1 MLVLSPLLIQD
12 LTTANQ
18 SYKRLR
24 RHVTHNHLVPDPVHR
39 TRFLYYVDGAW
50 TINVVE
56 LSPSGRAVC
65 HTAVTAAE
73 LAPVGNVAA
82 LGALREHPSFTWA
95 APDLMVVTNGV
106 GDLAVLHWVPDRSAT
121 AALPYPRRVGPAVP
135 PFTVLAAALEA
146 PAGPLVVCT
155 SSAVDRPGADGGRPT
170 TEFLVQLWQAMPGVA
185 DSWQLRWQ
193 VTTADAP
200 ISAALPTGPLGVV
213 TLAGTAGF
221 VSEQAAAPT
230 LQSTAESA
238 ADGQAA
244 AAAAE
249 TMPVVPPYS
258 WTQGDTD
265 LTVYL
270 RLPTAVDK
278 RTIHV
283 RFTHS
288 AIKIMI
294 NGGAV
299 STPFDNVELL
309 GKCVVLWMALIRPV
323 LSGLITARRS
333 WPAWWAAS
341 ILPSS
346 CYWTLEQGCLL
357 TLYLEKADQ
366 SRWTHVM
373 ALDDNVDETIDQ
385 SVIAQLAEA
394 WAHRTSSEQAQ
405 YRTWPTSPFGRPS
418 AGYADPYH
426 NSLP

>member
-1 MLVLSPLLIQD
+1 VLCPWLVQD

-39 TRFLYYVDGAW
+39 TRFVYYVDNAW
-50 TINVVE
+50 AVNVVE
-56 LSPSGRAVC
+56 LDPSGRGVRHA
-65 HTAVTAAE
+65 AVTTAE
-73 LAPVGNVAA
+73 LGPAGDAAA
-82 LGALREHPSFTWA
+82 LGPLREHPSCTWA
-95 APDLMVVTNGV
+95 APDLMVVANGV
-106 GDLAVLHWVPDRSAT
+106 GDLAVLHWAPDRSAA
-121 AALPYPRRVGPAVP
+121 AALPYPRRVAPAVT
-135 PFTVLAAALEA
+135 PFTVLAAALEG
-146 PAGPLVVCT
+146 PDGPLVVCT
-155 SSAVDRPGADGGRPT
+155 TSAVDRPGADGGRPT
-170 TEFLVQLWQAMPGVA
+170 TEFLVQLWHALPGVA

-221 VSEQAAAPT
+221 ASDKAAAPAPPPPT
-230 LQSTAESA
+230 SDAT
-238 ADGQAA
+238 ADGHAA
-244 AAAAE
+244 AAAAGA
-249 TMPVVPPYS
+249 TPAVPPYS

-278 RTIHV
+278 RNVHV
-283 RFTHS
+283 RFMPS
-288 AIKIMI
+288 AIKVVI

-299 STPFDNVELL
+299 STPFDNAELL
-309 GKCVVLWMALIRPV
+309 GKYVVLRMAVIRRV
-323 LSGLITARRS
+323 LFGLTTARPF
-333 WPAWWAAS
+333 WPALWAAS

-366 SRWTHVM
+366 SRWTHVK
-373 ALDDNVDETIDQ
+373 ALDDNVDETIDP

-405 YRTWPTSPFGRPS
+405 YRT
-418 AGYADPYH
+418 
-426 NSLP
+426 